1 MIIRLL
7 FSFIMY
13 NFATE
18 SKLIHLKHLLL
29 MNKIL
34 RFSMMAVLALVA
46 NIGFAQTTILW
57 QEDFSSYKD
66 KDVPKGGANNYAC
79 EVDGTKVYAQNLAGG
94 DAPELLV
101 KAKGS
106 FSATVALNGVSGQLT
121 LTYKANKNFVKAT
134 VENATA
140 GELVREGT
148 DFTLPITVAAG
159 TANITIKI
167 ANTSTSTNA
176 RLDNIKLFQG
186 VGKKP
191 AGLSWGTASRTVTI
205 GSEDNL
211 FPTLTNSHNL
221 AVKYSSDDPDVAA
234 IDATTG
240 EITLVMAGKAN
251 ITAEFEGN
259 DEYEA
264 AKVSYELTVKDVPSV
279 DLKNTPETAYTVAKA
294 LELIAAGEGLEVNVY
309 VKGQIT
315 NIKEVET
322 EKYGNATYDISDDA
336 TAANKLTVFRGYF
349 YDKGKFT
356 SSDQIKVGD
365 VVVVYGKLVLYNNK
379 TSQVTNSSIYSL
391 NGVVSGVDNITV
403 DKNVDTPAYNVAG
416 QRVNDAYKGIV
427 VKNGKKYLNK

>member
-1 MIIRLL
+1 
-7 FSFIMY
+7 
-13 NFATE
+13 
-18 SKLIHLKHLLL
+18 

-57 QEDFSSYKD
+57 QEDFSSYKAN
-66 KDVPKGGANNYAC
+66 DVPQGGAYNYAC
-79 EVDGTKVYAQNLAGG
+79 EGSGTKVYAANLAGG
-94 DAPELLV
+94 NAPELLV
-101 KAKGS
+101 SKQGGS

-121 LTYKANKNFVKAT
+121 LTYKTNKDFIKAT
-134 VENATA
+134 VENAKA
-140 GELVREGT
+140 GDLVKTGN
-148 DFTLPITVAAG
+148 DVSLPITVAAG
-159 TANITIKI
+159 TASITIKFD
-167 ANTSTSTNA
+167 NTSTGKGQNG

-186 VGKKP
+186 VGKKAP
-191 AGLSWGTASRTVTI
+191 GLSWGTASRTVTI
-205 GSEDNL
+205 GAEDNE
-211 FPTLTNSHNL
+211 FPTLTNTYNL

-264 AKVSYELTVKDVPSV
+264 AKVSYELTVKAASTV

-294 LELIAAGEGLEVNVY
+294 LELINAGEGLEANVY

-315 NIKEVET
+315 NIQDVDT
-322 EKYGNATYDISDDA
+322 GDFGNATYTISDDA
-336 TAANKLTVFRGYF
+336 TAANALLIYRGYY

-356 SSDQIKVGD
+356 SKDQIKVGD
-365 VVVVYGKLVLYNNK
+365 VVVVYGKLVKYYEK
-379 TSQVTNSSIYSL
+379 FEMNSGNHIYSI

-403 DKNVDTPAYNVAG
+403 DKNVDAPAYNVAG

>member
-1 MIIRLL
+1 
-7 FSFIMY
+7 
-13 NFATE
+13 
-18 SKLIHLKHLLL
+18 

-57 QEDFSSYKD
+57 QEDFSSYKAD
-66 KDVPKGGANNYAC
+66 AVPKGGAYNYAC
-79 EVDGTKVYAQNLAGG
+79 EGTGTKVYVDTEKAKANLAGG
-94 DAPELLV
+94 ESPELLV
-101 KAKGS
+101 SKNGGS

-121 LTYKANKNFVKAT
+121 LTYKTNKNFIKAT
-134 VENATA
+134 VENAKA
-140 GELVREGT
+140 GDLVKTGN
-148 DFTLPITVAAG
+148 DVSLPITVAAG
-159 TANITIKI
+159 TASITIKI
-167 ANTSTSTNA
+167 ANTSTGKGQNG

-186 VGKKP
+186 VGKKAP
-191 AGLSWGTASRTVTI
+191 GLSWGTSARTVTI
-205 GSEDNL
+205 GAEDNQ
-211 FPTLTNSHNL
+211 FPKLTNSYNL

-234 IDATTG
+234 IDAATG
-240 EITLVMAGKAN
+240 EITLGIPGKTN

-264 AKVSYELTVKDVPSV
+264 AKVTYELTVKAASTV

-294 LELIAAGEGLEVNVY
+294 LELINAGEGLDANVY

-315 NIKEVET
+315 NIQEVDIT
-322 EKYGNATYDISDDA
+322 DKFGNATYTISDDA
-336 TAANKLTVFRGYF
+336 SAANALLIYRGYY

-356 SSDQIKVGD
+356 SKDQIKVGD
-365 VVVVYGKLVLYNNK
+365 VVVVYGKLVKFYEK
-379 TSQVTNSSIYSL
+379 FEMNSGNHIYSI

-403 DKNVDTPAYNVAG
+403 DKNVDAPAYNVAG

>member
-1 MIIRLL
+1 
-7 FSFIMY
+7 
-13 NFATE
+13 
-18 SKLIHLKHLLL
+18 

-57 QEDFSSYKD
+57 QEDFSSYKAN
-66 KDVPKGGANNYAC
+66 DVPNGGTYNYAC
-79 EVDGTKVYAQNLAGG
+79 EGSGTKVYVDTEKANANLAGG
-94 DAPELLV
+94 ESPELLV
-101 KAKGS
+101 SKKGGS

-121 LTYKANKNFVKAT
+121 LTYMTNKEFIKAT

-140 GELVREGT
+140 GDLVKTGN
-148 DFTLPITVAAG
+148 DVSLPITVAAG
-159 TANITIKI
+159 TASITIKI
-167 ANTSTSTNA
+167 ANPNTSTNA

-186 VGKKP
+186 VGKKAP
-191 AGLSWGTASRTVTI
+191 GLSWGTASRTVTI
-205 GSEDNL
+205 GAEDNE
-211 FPTLTNSHNL
+211 FPTLTNTYNL

-264 AKVSYELTVKDVPSV
+264 AKVTYELTVKAASTV

-294 LELIAAGEGLEVNVY
+294 LELIAAGEGLDAKVY

-315 NIKEVET
+315 RIKEVNT
-322 EKYGNATYDISDDA
+322 EQFGNATYDISDDA
-336 TAANKLTVFRGYF
+336 KAANKLTVFRGYF
-349 YDKGKFT
+349 YDNKHFT
-356 SSDQIKVGD
+356 SNDQIKVGD
-365 VVVVYGKLVLYNNK
+365 VVVVYGKLVNYNNN
-379 TSQVTNSSIYSL
+379 TPQVTNSSIYSL

-403 DKNVDTPAYNVAG
+403 DKNVDAPAYNVAG

>member
-1 MIIRLL
+1 
-7 FSFIMY
+7 
-13 NFATE
+13 
-18 SKLIHLKHLLL
+18 

-57 QEDFSSYKD
+57 QEDFSSYKAN
-66 KDVPKGGANNYAC
+66 DVPNGGTYNYAC
-79 EVDGTKVYAQNLAGG
+79 EGSGTKVYVDTEKANANLAGG
-94 DAPELLV
+94 ESPELLV
-101 KAKGS
+101 SKKGGS

-121 LTYKANKNFVKAT
+121 LTYKTNKDFIKAT

-140 GELVREGT
+140 GDLVRTGN
-148 DFTLPITVAAG
+148 DVSLPITVAAG
-159 TANITIKI
+159 TASITIKFD
-167 ANTSTSTNA
+167 NTSTGKGQNG

-186 VGKKP
+186 VGKKAP
-191 AGLSWGTASRTVTI
+191 GLSWGTASRTVTI
-205 GSEDNL
+205 GAEDNE
-211 FPTLTNSHNL
+211 FPTLTNTYNL

-264 AKVSYELTVKDVPSV
+264 AKVSYELTVKAASTVNI
-279 DLKNTPETAYTVAKA
+279 KNTPETAYTVAKA
-294 LELIAAGEGLEVNVY
+294 LELINAGEGLDAKVY

-315 NIKEVET
+315 SIKEVSASF
-322 EKYGNATYDISDDA
+322 GNATYDISDDA
-336 TAANKLTVFRGYF
+336 TAANKLTVYRGYF
-349 YDKGKFT
+349 YDNGKFT
-356 SSDQIKVGD
+356 SSDQIKAGD
-365 VVVVYGKLVLYNNK
+365 VVVVYGKLVKYYEK
-379 TSQVTNSSIYSL
+379 FEMNSGNHIYSI

-403 DKNVDTPAYNVAG
+403 DKNVDAPAYNVAG

>member
-1 MIIRLL
+1 
-7 FSFIMY
+7 
-13 NFATE
+13 
-18 SKLIHLKHLLL
+18 
-29 MNKIL
+29 
-34 RFSMMAVLALVA
+34 MMAVLALVA
-46 NIGFAQTTILW
+46 NIGFAQTTTLW
-57 QEDFSSYKD
+57 QEDFSSFKAD
-66 KDVPKGGANNYAC
+66 DVPNGGAYNYAC
-79 EVDGTKVYAQNLAGG
+79 EGSGTKVYAEYLAGG

-101 KAKGS
+101 SKKGGS

-121 LTYKANKNFVKAT
+121 LTYKTNKNFIKAT
-134 VENATA
+134 VENAKA
-140 GELVREGT
+140 GDLVKTGN
-148 DFTLPITVAAG
+148 DVSLPITVAAG
-159 TANITIKI
+159 TASITIKI
-167 ANTSTSTNA
+167 ANTSTGKGQNG

-186 VGKKP
+186 VGKKA

-205 GSEDNL
+205 GAEDNL
-211 FPTLTNSHNL
+211 FPTLTNTYNL

-240 EITLVMAGKAN
+240 EITLGMAGKAN

-294 LELIAAGEGLEVNVY
+294 LELINAGEGLEANVY

-315 NIKEVET
+315 NIQDVDT
-322 EKYGNATYDISDDA
+322 GDFGNATYTISDDA
-336 TAANKLTVFRGYF
+336 TAANALLIYRGYY

-356 SSDQIKVGD
+356 SKDQIKVGD
-365 VVVVYGKLVLYNNK
+365 VVVVYGKLVKFYEK
-379 TSQVTNSSIYSL
+379 FEMNSGNHIYSI
-391 NGVVSGVDNITV
+391 NGVASGVDNITV
-403 DKNVDTPAYNVAG
+403 DKNVDAPAYNVAG

>member
-1 MIIRLL
+1 
-7 FSFIMY
+7 
-13 NFATE
+13 
-18 SKLIHLKHLLL
+18 

-57 QEDFSSYKD
+57 QEDFSSYNAN
-66 KDVPKGGANNYAC
+66 DVPNGGTYNYAC
-79 EVDGTKVYAQNLAGG
+79 EVEGTKVYKENLAGG
-94 DAPELLV
+94 DIPELLV
-101 KAKGS
+101 KTKGS

-121 LTYKANKNFVKAT
+121 LTYKAKNNTKTT

-140 GELVREGT
+140 GDLVKTGY
-148 DFTLPITVAAG
+148 DVSLPITVAAG
-159 TANITIKI
+159 TASITIKI
-167 ANTSTSTNA
+167 ANEGSKNV

-186 VGKKP
+186 VGKKAP
-191 AGLSWGTASRTVTI
+191 GLSWGTATRTVTI
-205 GSEDNL
+205 GAEDNE
-211 FPTLTNSHNL
+211 FPTLTNTYNL

-240 EITLVMAGKAN
+240 EITLGIAGKAN

-264 AKVSYELTVKDVPSV
+264 AKVSYELTVKAASTVNI
-279 DLKNTPETAYTVAKA
+279 KNTPETAYTVAKA
-294 LELIAAGEGLEVNVY
+294 LELIAAGEGLDAKVY

-315 NIKEVET
+315 SIKEVSASF
-322 EKYGNATYDISDDA
+322 GNATYDISDDA
-336 TAANKLTVFRGYF
+336 TAANKLTVYRGYF
-349 YDKGKFT
+349 YDNGKFT
-356 SSDQIKVGD
+356 SSDQIKAGD
-365 VVVVYGKLVLYNNK
+365 VVVVYGKLVNYNNN
-379 TSQVTNSSIYSL
+379 TPQVTNSSIYSL

-403 DKNVDTPAYNVAG
+403 DKNVDAPAYNVAG

>member
-1 MIIRLL
+1 
-7 FSFIMY
+7 
-13 NFATE
+13 
-18 SKLIHLKHLLL
+18 

-57 QEDFSSYKD
+57 QEDFSSYKAN
-66 KDVPKGGANNYAC
+66 DVPKGGAYNYAC
-79 EVDGTKVYAQNLAGG
+79 VGTGTKVYVDTEKDKANLAGG
-94 DAPELLV
+94 ESPELLV
-101 KAKGS
+101 GKKGGS

-121 LTYKANKNFVKAT
+121 LTYKTNKDFIKAT

-140 GELVREGT
+140 GDLVRTGN
-148 DFTLPITVAAG
+148 DVSLPITVAAG
-159 TANITIKI
+159 TASITIKFD
-167 ANTSTSTNA
+167 NTSTGKGQNG

-186 VGKKP
+186 VGKKAP
-191 AGLSWGTASRTVTI
+191 GLSWGTASRTVTI
-205 GSEDNL
+205 GAEDNE
-211 FPTLTNSHNL
+211 FPTLTNTYNL

-240 EITLVMAGKAN
+240 EISLGIAGKAH

-264 AKVSYELTVKDVPSV
+264 AKVTYELTVKAASTV

-294 LELIAAGEGLEVNVY
+294 LELINAGEGLDAKVY

-315 NIKEVET
+315 SIKEVSASF
-322 EKYGNATYDISDDA
+322 GNATYDSSDDA
-336 TAANKLTVFRGYF
+336 TAANKLTVFRSYF
-349 YDKGKFT
+349 YDNKHFT
-356 SSDQIKVGD
+356 SNNQIKVGD
-365 VVVVYGKLVLYNNK
+365 VVVVYGKLVNYNNN
-379 TSQVTNSSIYSL
+379 TPQVTNSSIYSL

-403 DKNVDTPAYNVAG
+403 DKNVDAPAYNVAG

>member
-1 MIIRLL
+1 
-7 FSFIMY
+7 
-13 NFATE
+13 
-18 SKLIHLKHLLL
+18 

-57 QEDFSSYKD
+57 QEDFSSYKAN
-66 KDVPKGGANNYAC
+66 DVPNGGTYNYAC
-79 EVDGTKVYAQNLAGG
+79 EVEGTKVYKENLAGG
-94 DAPELLV
+94 DVPELLV
-101 KAKGS
+101 KTKGS

-121 LTYKANKNFVKAT
+121 LTYKAKNNTKTT

-140 GELVREGT
+140 GDLVKTGN
-148 DFTLPITVAAG
+148 DVSLPITVAAG
-159 TANITIKI
+159 TASITIKI
-167 ANTSTSTNA
+167 ANEGSKNV

-186 VGKKP
+186 VGKKAP
-191 AGLSWGTASRTVTI
+191 GLSWGTASRTVTI
-205 GSEDNL
+205 GAEDNE
-211 FPTLTNSHNL
+211 FPTLTNTYNL

-240 EITLVMAGKAN
+240 EITLGIAGKAN

-264 AKVSYELTVKDVPSV
+264 AKVSYELTVKAASTVNI
-279 DLKNTPETAYTVAKA
+279 KNTPETAYTVAKA
-294 LELIAAGEGLEVNVY
+294 LELINAGEGLDAKVY

-315 NIKEVET
+315 SIKEVSASF
-322 EKYGNATYDISDDA
+322 GNATYDISDDA

-349 YDKGKFT
+349 YDNKHFT
-356 SSDQIKVGD
+356 SNDQIKVGN
-365 VVVVYGKLVLYNNK
+365 VVVVYGKLVNYKNN
-379 TSQVTNSSIYSL
+379 TPQVTNSSIYSL

-403 DKNVDTPAYNVAG
+403 DENVDAPAYNVAG

>member
-1 MIIRLL
+1 
-7 FSFIMY
+7 
-13 NFATE
+13 
-18 SKLIHLKHLLL
+18 

-57 QEDFSSYKD
+57 QEDFSSYNAD
-66 KDVPKGGANNYAC
+66 DVPNGGAYNYAC
-79 EVDGTKVYAQNLAGG
+79 EVEGTKVYKENLAGG

-101 KAKGS
+101 KSKGS

-121 LTYKANKNFVKAT
+121 LTYKAKNNTKTT

-140 GELVREGT
+140 GDLVKTGY
-148 DFTLPITVAAG
+148 DVSLPITVAAG
-159 TANITIKI
+159 TASITIKI
-167 ANTSTSTNA
+167 ANEGSKNV

-186 VGKKP
+186 VGKKAP
-191 AGLSWGTASRTVTI
+191 GLSWGTATRTVTI
-205 GSEDNL
+205 GAEDNE
-211 FPTLTNSHNL
+211 FPTLTNTYNL

-240 EITLVMAGKAN
+240 EITLGIAGKAN

-264 AKVSYELTVKDVPSV
+264 AKVSYELTVKAASTV

-294 LELIAAGEGLEVNVY
+294 LELIAAGEGLDAKVY

-315 NIKEVET
+315 SIKEVSASF
-322 EKYGNATYDISDDA
+322 GNATYDISDDA
-336 TAANKLTVFRGYF
+336 TAANKLTVYRGYF
-349 YDKGKFT
+349 YDNGKFT
-356 SSDQIKVGD
+356 SSDQIKAGD
-365 VVVVYGKLVLYNNK
+365 VVVVYGKLVNYNNN
-379 TSQVTNSSIYSL
+379 TPQVTNSSIYSL
-391 NGVVSGVDNITV
+391 NGVASGVDNITV
-403 DKNVDTPAYNVAG
+403 DKNVDAPAYNVAG

>member
-1 MIIRLL
+1 
-7 FSFIMY
+7 
-13 NFATE
+13 
-18 SKLIHLKHLLL
+18 

-57 QEDFSSYKD
+57 QEDFSSYNAD
-66 KDVPKGGANNYAC
+66 DVPNGGTYNYAC
-79 EVDGTKVYAQNLAGG
+79 EGSGTKVFAENLAGG
-94 DAPELLV
+94 ESPELLV
-101 KAKGS
+101 SKKGGS

-121 LTYKANKNFVKAT
+121 LTYKTNKNIVKTT

-140 GELVREGT
+140 GDLVKTGY
-148 DFTLPITVAAG
+148 DVSLPITVAAG
-159 TANITIKI
+159 TASITIKI

-186 VGKKP
+186 VGKKAP
-191 AGLSWGTASRTVTI
+191 GLSWGTASRTVTI
-205 GSEDNL
+205 GAEDNK
-211 FPTLTNSHNL
+211 FPTLTNTYNL

-240 EITLVMAGKAN
+240 EITLVMAGKAH

-264 AKVSYELTVKDVPSV
+264 AKVSYELTVKAASTV

-294 LELIAAGEGLEVNVY
+294 LELIAAGEGLDAKVY

-315 NIKEVET
+315 IIKEVSASF
-322 EKYGNATYDISDDA
+322 GNATYDISDDA
-336 TAANKLTVFRGYF
+336 TAANKLTVYRGYF
-349 YDKGKFT
+349 YDNGKFT
-356 SSDQIKVGD
+356 SSDQIKAGD
-365 VVVVYGKLVLYNNK
+365 VVVVYGKLVNYNNN
-379 TSQVTNSSIYSL
+379 TPQVTNSSIYSL

-403 DKNVDTPAYNVAG
+403 DENFDAPAYNVAG

>member
-1 MIIRLL
+1 
-7 FSFIMY
+7 
-13 NFATE
+13 
-18 SKLIHLKHLLL
+18 

-57 QEDFSSYKD
+57 QEDFSSYKAN
-66 KDVPKGGANNYAC
+66 DVPKGGAYNYAC
-79 EVDGTKVYAQNLAGG
+79 VGTGTKVYVDTEKDKANLAGG
-94 DAPELLV
+94 ESPELLV
-101 KAKGS
+101 GKKGGS

-121 LTYKANKNFVKAT
+121 LTYKANKDFIKAT

-140 GELVREGT
+140 GDLVKTGN
-148 DFTLPITVAAG
+148 DVSLPITVAAG
-159 TANITIKI
+159 TASITIKI
-167 ANTSTSTNA
+167 ANEGSKNV

-186 VGKKP
+186 VGKKAP
-191 AGLSWGTASRTVTI
+191 GLSWGTATRTVTI
-205 GSEDNL
+205 GAEDNE
-211 FPTLTNSHNL
+211 FPTLTNTYNL

-240 EITLVMAGKAN
+240 EITLGIAGKAH

-264 AKVSYELTVKDVPSV
+264 AKVTYELTVKAASTV

-294 LELIAAGEGLEVNVY
+294 LELIAAGEGLDAKVY

-315 NIKEVET
+315 SIKEVSASF
-322 EKYGNATYDISDDA
+322 GNATYDISDDA
-336 TAANKLTVFRGYF
+336 TAANKLTVYRGYF
-349 YDKGKFT
+349 YDNGKFT
-356 SSDQIKVGD
+356 SSDQIKAGD
-365 VVVVYGKLVLYNNK
+365 VVVVYGKLVNYNDN
-379 TSQVTNSSIYSL
+379 TPQVTNSSIYSL

-403 DKNVDTPAYNVAG
+403 DKNVDAPAYNVAG

>member
-1 MIIRLL
+1 
-7 FSFIMY
+7 
-13 NFATE
+13 
-18 SKLIHLKHLLL
+18 

-57 QEDFSSYKD
+57 QEDFSSYNAN
-66 KDVPKGGANNYAC
+66 DVPNGGTYNYAC
-79 EVDGTKVYAQNLAGG
+79 VGTGTKVYVDTEKDKANLAGG
-94 DAPELLV
+94 ESPELLV
-101 KAKGS
+101 GKKGGS

-121 LTYKANKNFVKAT
+121 LTYKTNKDFIKAT
-134 VENATA
+134 VENAKA
-140 GELVREGT
+140 GDLVKTGN
-148 DFTLPITVAAG
+148 DVSLPITVAAG
-159 TANITIKI
+159 TASITIKFD
-167 ANTSTSTNA
+167 NTSTGKGQNG

-186 VGKKP
+186 VGKKA

-205 GSEDNL
+205 GAEDNK
-211 FPTLTNSHNL
+211 FPTLTNTYNL

-264 AKVSYELTVKDVPSV
+264 AKVSYELTVKAASTVNI
-279 DLKNTPETAYTVAKA
+279 KNTPETAYTVAKA
-294 LELIAAGEGLEVNVY
+294 LELIAAGEGLDAKVY

-315 NIKEVET
+315 SIKEVSASF
-322 EKYGNATYDISDDA
+322 GNATYDISDDA
-336 TAANKLTVFRGYF
+336 TAANKLTVYRGYF
-349 YDKGKFT
+349 YDNKHFT
-356 SSDQIKVGD
+356 SNDQIKVGD
-365 VVVVYGKLVLYNNK
+365 VVVVYGKLVNYKNN
-379 TSQVTNSSIYSL
+379 TPQVTNSSIYSL

-403 DKNVDTPAYNVAG
+403 DENVDAPAYNVAG

>member
-1 MIIRLL
+1 
-7 FSFIMY
+7 
-13 NFATE
+13 
-18 SKLIHLKHLLL
+18 

-57 QEDFSSYKD
+57 QEDFSSYKAN
-66 KDVPKGGANNYAC
+66 DVPNGGTYNYAC
-79 EVDGTKVYAQNLAGG
+79 EVEGTKVYKEKLAGG

-101 KAKGS
+101 KTKGS

-121 LTYKANKNFVKAT
+121 LTYKAKNNTKTT

-140 GELVREGT
+140 GDLVKTGN
-148 DFTLPITVAAG
+148 DVSLPITVAAG
-159 TANITIKI
+159 TASITIKI
-167 ANTSTSTNA
+167 ANEGSKNV

-186 VGKKP
+186 VGKKAP
-191 AGLSWGTASRTVTI
+191 GLSWGTASRTVTI
-205 GSEDNL
+205 GAEDNK
-211 FPTLTNSHNL
+211 FPTLTNTYNL

-264 AKVSYELTVKDVPSV
+264 AKVTYELTVKAASTV

-294 LELIAAGEGLEVNVY
+294 LELIAAGEGLDAKVY

-315 NIKEVET
+315 SIKEVST
-322 EKYGNATYDISDDA
+322 SFGNATYDISDDA
-336 TAANKLTVFRGYF
+336 TAANKLTVYRGYF
-349 YDKGKFT
+349 YDNGKFT

-365 VVVVYGKLVLYNNK
+365 VVVVYGKLVNYKNN
-379 TSQVTNSSIYSL
+379 TPQVTNSSIYSL

-403 DKNVDTPAYNVAG
+403 DKNVDAPAYNVAG

>member
-1 MIIRLL
+1 
-7 FSFIMY
+7 
-13 NFATE
+13 
-18 SKLIHLKHLLL
+18 

-57 QEDFSSYKD
+57 QEDFSSYKAN
-66 KDVPKGGANNYAC
+66 DVPNGGTYNYAC
-79 EVDGTKVYAQNLAGG
+79 EGSGTKVYAQNLAGG
-94 DAPELLV
+94 DTPELLV
-101 KAKGS
+101 SKQGGS

-121 LTYKANKNFVKAT
+121 LTYKTNKDIVKTT

-140 GELVREGT
+140 GDLVKTGY
-148 DFTLPITVAAG
+148 DVSLPITVAAG
-159 TANITIKI
+159 TASITIKI

-186 VGKKP
+186 VGKKAP
-191 AGLSWGTASRTVTI
+191 GLSWGTATRTVTI
-205 GSEDNL
+205 GAEDNK
-211 FPTLTNSHNL
+211 FPTLTNTYNL

-264 AKVSYELTVKDVPSV
+264 AKVSYELTVKAASTV

-294 LELIAAGEGLEVNVY
+294 LELIAAGEGLDAKVY

-315 NIKEVET
+315 SIKEVNT
-322 EKYGNATYDISDDA
+322 EQFGNATYDISDDA
-336 TAANKLTVFRGYF
+336 TAANKLTVYRGYF
-349 YDKGKFT
+349 YDNKHFT
-356 SSDQIKVGD
+356 SNDQIKVGD
-365 VVVVYGKLVLYNNK
+365 VVVVYGKLVNYKNN
-379 TSQVTNSSIYSL
+379 TPQVTNSSIYSL

-403 DKNVDTPAYNVAG
+403 DKNVDAPAYNVAG

>member
-1 MIIRLL
+1 
-7 FSFIMY
+7 
-13 NFATE
+13 
-18 SKLIHLKHLLL
+18 

-57 QEDFSSYKD
+57 QEDFSSFKAD
-66 KDVPKGGANNYAC
+66 DVPNGGAYNYAC
-79 EVDGTKVYAQNLAGG
+79 EVEGTKVYKENLAGG

-101 KAKGS
+101 KSKGS

-121 LTYKANKNFVKAT
+121 LTYKAKNNTKTT

-140 GELVREGT
+140 GDLVKTGY
-148 DFTLPITVAAG
+148 DVSLPITVAAG
-159 TANITIKI
+159 TASITIKI
-167 ANTSTSTNA
+167 ANEGSKNV

-186 VGKKP
+186 VGKKAP
-191 AGLSWGTASRTVTI
+191 GLSWGTATRTVTI
-205 GSEDNL
+205 GAEDNE
-211 FPTLTNSHNL
+211 FPTLTNTYNL

-294 LELIAAGEGLEVNVY
+294 LELIAAGEGLDAKVY

-315 NIKEVET
+315 RIKEVST
-322 EKYGNATYDISDDA
+322 SFGNATYDISDDA
-336 TAANKLTVFRGYF
+336 TAANKLTVYRGYF
-349 YDKGKFT
+349 YDNKHFT
-356 SSDQIKVGD
+356 SNDQIKVGD
-365 VVVVYGKLVLYNNK
+365 VVVVYGKLVNYNNN
-379 TSQVTNSSIYSL
+379 TPQVTNSSIYSL

-403 DKNVDTPAYNVAG
+403 DKNVDAPAYNVAG

>member
-1 MIIRLL
+1 
-7 FSFIMY
+7 
-13 NFATE
+13 
-18 SKLIHLKHLLL
+18 

-57 QEDFSSYKD
+57 QEDFSSYKAN
-66 KDVPKGGANNYAC
+66 DVPNGGTYNYAC
-79 EVDGTKVYAQNLAGG
+79 VGTGTKVYVDTEKDKANLAGG
-94 DAPELLV
+94 ESPELLV
-101 KAKGS
+101 GKKGGS

-121 LTYKANKNFVKAT
+121 LTYKTNKDFIKAT
-134 VENATA
+134 VENAKA
-140 GELVREGT
+140 GDLVKTGN
-148 DFTLPITVAAG
+148 DVSLPITVAAG
-159 TANITIKI
+159 TASITIKFD
-167 ANTSTSTNA
+167 NTSTGKGQNG

-186 VGKKP
+186 VGKKA

-205 GSEDNL
+205 GAEDNK
-211 FPTLTNSHNL
+211 FPTLTNTYNL

-294 LELIAAGEGLEVNVY
+294 LELINAGEGLDAKVY

-315 NIKEVET
+315 SIKEVSASF
-322 EKYGNATYDISDDA
+322 GNATYDISDDA
-336 TAANKLTVFRGYF
+336 TAANKLTVYRGYF
-349 YDKGKFT
+349 YDNGKFT

-365 VVVVYGKLVLYNNK
+365 VVVVYGKLVNYNNN
-379 TSQVTNSSIYSL
+379 TPQVTNSSIYSL

-403 DKNVDTPAYNVAG
+403 DKNVDAPAYNVAG

>member
-1 MIIRLL
+1 
-7 FSFIMY
+7 
-13 NFATE
+13 
-18 SKLIHLKHLLL
+18 

-57 QEDFSSYKD
+57 QEDFSSYKAD
-66 KDVPKGGANNYAC
+66 DVPKGGAYNYAC
-79 EVDGTKVYAQNLAGG
+79 TNGAKETKVYAANLAGG
-94 DAPELLV
+94 EAPELLINQ
-101 KAKGS
+101 KGGS

-121 LTYKANKNFVKAT
+121 LTYKANNNTKTT

-140 GELVREGT
+140 GDLVKTGN
-148 DFTLPITVAAG
+148 DVSLPITVAAG
-159 TANITIKI
+159 TASITIKI
-167 ANTSTSTNA
+167 ANEGSKNV

-186 VGKKP
+186 VGKKAP
-191 AGLSWGTASRTVTI
+191 GLSWGTATRTVTI
-205 GSEDNL
+205 GAEDNK
-211 FPTLTNSHNL
+211 FPTLTNTYNL

-264 AKVSYELTVKDVPSV
+264 AKVSYELTVKAASTVNI
-279 DLKNTPETAYTVAKA
+279 KNTPETAYTVAKA
-294 LELIAAGEGLEVNVY
+294 LELINAGEGLEANVY

-315 NIKEVET
+315 NIQDVDT
-322 EKYGNATYDISDDA
+322 GDFGNATYTISDDA
-336 TAANKLTVFRGYF
+336 TAANALLIYRGYY

-356 SSDQIKVGD
+356 SKDQIKVGD
-365 VVVVYGKLVLYNNK
+365 VVVVYGKLVKFYEK
-379 TSQVTNSSIYSL
+379 FEMNSGNHIYSI

-403 DKNVDTPAYNVAG
+403 DENVDAPAYNVAG

>member
-1 MIIRLL
+1 
-7 FSFIMY
+7 
-13 NFATE
+13 
-18 SKLIHLKHLLL
+18 
-29 MNKIL
+29 
-34 RFSMMAVLALVA
+34 MMAVLAFVA
-46 NIGFAQTTILW
+46 NIGFAQTKTLW
-57 QEDFSSYKD
+57 QEDFSSYKAN
-66 KDVPKGGANNYAC
+66 DVPKGGAYNYAC
-79 EVDGTKVYAQNLAGG
+79 EVAGTQVYKENLAGG

-101 KAKGS
+101 KKKGS

-140 GELVREGT
+140 GDLVIVGT
-148 DFTLPITVAAG
+148 DVTLPITVAAG
-159 TANITIKI
+159 TASITIKI
-167 ANTSTSTNA
+167 ANTSTSSNA

-186 VGKKP
+186 VGKKAP
-191 AGLSWGTASRTVTI
+191 GLSWGTASRTVTI
-205 GSEDNL
+205 GAEDNK
-211 FPTLTNSHNL
+211 FPTLTNTYNL

-234 IDATTG
+234 IDAATG
-240 EITLVMAGKAN
+240 EITLGIPGKAN

-264 AKVSYELTVKDVPSV
+264 AKVTYELTVKAASTV

-294 LELIAAGEGLEVNVY
+294 LELIAAGEGLDAKVY

-315 NIKEVET
+315 SIKEVSASF
-322 EKYGNATYDISDDA
+322 GNATYDISDDA

-349 YDKGKFT
+349 YDNKHFT
-356 SSDQIKVGD
+356 SNDQIKVGD
-365 VVVVYGKLVLYNNK
+365 VVVVYGKLVNYNNK
-379 TSQVTNSSIYSL
+379 TPQVTNSSIYSL

-403 DKNVDTPAYNVAG
+403 DKNVDAPAYNVAG

>member
-1 MIIRLL
+1 
-7 FSFIMY
+7 
-13 NFATE
+13 
-18 SKLIHLKHLLL
+18 

-46 NIGFAQTTILW
+46 NIGFAQTTTLW
-57 QEDFSSYKD
+57 QEDFSSYKAD
-66 KDVPKGGANNYAC
+66 DVPKGGAYNYAC
-79 EVDGTKVYAQNLAGG
+79 EVEGTQVYAQNLAGG

-101 KAKGS
+101 KKKGS

-121 LTYKANKNFVKAT
+121 LTYKANKKFVKAT

-140 GELVREGT
+140 GDLVIVGT
-148 DFTLPITVAAG
+148 DVTLPITVAAG
-159 TANITIKI
+159 TASITIKI
-167 ANTSTSTNA
+167 ANTSTSSNA

-186 VGKKP
+186 VGKKAP
-191 AGLSWGTASRTVTI
+191 GLSWGTASRTVTI
-205 GSEDNL
+205 GAEDNL
-211 FPTLTNSHNL
+211 FPKLTNTYNL

-234 IDATTG
+234 IDAATG
-240 EITLVMAGKAN
+240 EITLGIPGKTN

-264 AKVSYELTVKDVPSV
+264 AKVTYELTVKAASTV

-294 LELIAAGEGLEVNVY
+294 LELINAGEGLDANVY

-315 NIKEVET
+315 NIQEVDIT
-322 EKYGNATYDISDDA
+322 DKFGNATYTISDDA
-336 TAANKLTVFRGYF
+336 SAANALLIYRGYY

-356 SSDQIKVGD
+356 SKDQIKVGD
-365 VVVVYGKLVLYNNK
+365 VVVVYGKLVKFYEK
-379 TSQVTNSSIYSL
+379 FEMNSGNHIYSI

-403 DKNVDTPAYNVAG
+403 DKNVDAPAYNLAG

>member
-1 MIIRLL
+1 
-7 FSFIMY
+7 
-13 NFATE
+13 
-18 SKLIHLKHLLL
+18 

-46 NIGFAQTTILW
+46 NIGFAQTTTLW
-57 QEDFSSYKD
+57 QEDFSSYKAD
-66 KDVPKGGANNYAC
+66 DVPKGGAYNYAC
-79 EVDGTKVYAQNLAGG
+79 EVEGTQVYAQNLAGG

-101 KAKGS
+101 KKKGS

-121 LTYKANKNFVKAT
+121 LTYKANKKFVKAT

-140 GELVREGT
+140 GDLVIVGT
-148 DFTLPITVAAG
+148 DVTLPITVAAG
-159 TANITIKI
+159 TASITIKI
-167 ANTSTSTNA
+167 ANTSTSSNA

-186 VGKKP
+186 VGKKAP
-191 AGLSWGTASRTVTI
+191 GLSWGTASRTVTI
-205 GSEDNL
+205 GAEDNL
-211 FPTLTNSHNL
+211 FPKLTNTYNL

-234 IDATTG
+234 IDAATG
-240 EITLVMAGKAN
+240 EITLGIPGKTN

-264 AKVSYELTVKDVPSV
+264 AKVTYELTVKAASTV

-294 LELIAAGEGLEVNVY
+294 LELIAAGEGLDAKVY

-315 NIKEVET
+315 SIKEVSASF
-322 EKYGNATYDISDDA
+322 GNATYDISDDA

-349 YDKGKFT
+349 YDNKHFT
-356 SSDQIKVGD
+356 SNDQIKVGD
-365 VVVVYGKLVLYNNK
+365 VVVVYGKLVNYNNK
-379 TSQVTNSSIYSL
+379 TPQVTNSSIYSL
-391 NGVVSGVDNITV
+391 NGVVSGIDNITV
-403 DKNVDTPAYNVAG
+403 DKNVDAPAYNVAG

>member
-1 MIIRLL
+1 
-7 FSFIMY
+7 
-13 NFATE
+13 
-18 SKLIHLKHLLL
+18 
-29 MNKIL
+29 
-34 RFSMMAVLALVA
+34 MAVLALVA
-46 NIGFAQTTILW
+46 NIGFAQTKTLW
-57 QEDFSSYKD
+57 QEDFSSYKAN
-66 KDVPKGGANNYAC
+66 DVPKGGAYNYAC
-79 EVDGTKVYAQNLAGG
+79 VGTGTKVYVDTEKDKANLAGG
-94 DAPELLV
+94 ESPELLV
-101 KAKGS
+101 GKKGGS

-121 LTYKANKNFVKAT
+121 LTYKTNKDFIKAT
-134 VENATA
+134 VENAKA
-140 GELVREGT
+140 GDLVKTGN
-148 DFTLPITVAAG
+148 DVSLPITVAAG
-159 TANITIKI
+159 TASITIKFD
-167 ANTSTSTNA
+167 NTSTGKGQNG

-186 VGKKP
+186 VGKKA

-205 GSEDNL
+205 GAEDNK
-211 FPTLTNSHNL
+211 FPTLTNTYNL

-294 LELIAAGEGLEVNVY
+294 LELINAGEGLDAKVY

-315 NIKEVET
+315 SIKEVSASF
-322 EKYGNATYDISDDA
+322 GNATYDISDDA
-336 TAANKLTVFRGYF
+336 TAANKLTVYRGYF
-349 YDKGKFT
+349 YDNKHFT
-356 SSDQIKVGD
+356 SNDQIKVGD
-365 VVVVYGKLVLYNNK
+365 VVVVYGKLVNYKNN
-379 TSQVTNSSIYSL
+379 TPQVTNSSIYSL

-403 DKNVDTPAYNVAG
+403 DKNVDAPAYNVAG

>member
-1 MIIRLL
+1 
-7 FSFIMY
+7 
-13 NFATE
+13 
-18 SKLIHLKHLLL
+18 

-46 NIGFAQTTILW
+46 NIGFAQTTTLW

-66 KDVPKGGANNYAC
+66 KEVPKGGTYNYAC
-79 EVDGTKVYAQNLAGG
+79 EVEGTQVYEQNLAGG

-101 KAKGS
+101 KPKGS

-121 LTYKANKNFVKAT
+121 LTYKANKNIKIT
-134 VENATA
+134 VENAKA
-140 GELVREGT
+140 GDVVKVGFDYT
-148 DFTLPITVAAG
+148 CPVTVAAG
-159 TANITIKI
+159 TNSITIKLS
-167 ANTSTSTNA
+167 NTNSKNA

-186 VGKKP
+186 VGKKAP
-191 AGLSWGTASRTVTI
+191 GLSWGTASRTVTI
-205 GSEDNL
+205 GAEDNK
-211 FPTLTNSHNL
+211 FPTLTNTYNL

-234 IDATTG
+234 IDAATG
-240 EITLVMAGKAN
+240 EITLGIPGKTN

-264 AKVSYELTVKDVPSV
+264 AKVTYELTVKAASTV

-294 LELIAAGEGLEVNVY
+294 LELINAGEGLEANVY

-315 NIKEVET
+315 NIQDVDT
-322 EKYGNATYDISDDA
+322 GDFGNATYTISDDA
-336 TAANKLTVFRGYF
+336 SAANALLIYRGYY

-356 SSDQIKVGD
+356 SKDQIKVGD
-365 VVVVYGKLVLYNNK
+365 VVVVYGKLVKFYEK
-379 TSQVTNSSIYSL
+379 FEMNSGNHIYSI

-403 DKNVDTPAYNVAG
+403 DKNVDAPAYNVAG

>member
-1 MIIRLL
+1 
-7 FSFIMY
+7 
-13 NFATE
+13 
-18 SKLIHLKHLLL
+18 

-57 QEDFSSYKD
+57 QEDFSSYNAN
-66 KDVPKGGANNYAC
+66 DVPNGGTYNYAC
-79 EVDGTKVYAQNLAGG
+79 VGTGTKVYVDTEKDKANLAGG
-94 DAPELLV
+94 ESPELLV
-101 KAKGS
+101 GKKGGS

-121 LTYKANKNFVKAT
+121 LTYKTNKDFIKAT
-134 VENATA
+134 VENAKA
-140 GELVREGT
+140 GDLVKTGN
-148 DFTLPITVAAG
+148 DVSLPITVAAG
-159 TANITIKI
+159 TASITIKFD
-167 ANTSTSTNA
+167 NTSTGKGQNG

-186 VGKKP
+186 VGKKAP
-191 AGLSWGTASRTVTI
+191 GLSWGTASRTVTI
-205 GSEDNL
+205 GAEDNE
-211 FPTLTNSHNL
+211 FPTLTNTYNL

-264 AKVSYELTVKDVPSV
+264 AKVSYELTVKAASTV

-294 LELIAAGEGLEVNVY
+294 LELIAAGEGLDAKVY

-315 NIKEVET
+315 SIKEVSASF
-322 EKYGNATYDISDDA
+322 GNATYDISDDA
-336 TAANKLTVFRGYF
+336 TAANKLTVYRGYF
-349 YDKGKFT
+349 YDNKHFT
-356 SSDQIKVGD
+356 SNDQIKAGD
-365 VVVVYGKLVLYNNK
+365 VVVVYGKLVNYKNN
-379 TSQVTNSSIYSL
+379 TPQVTNSSIYSL

-403 DKNVDTPAYNVAG
+403 DKNVDAPAYNVAG

>member
-1 MIIRLL
+1 
-7 FSFIMY
+7 
-13 NFATE
+13 
-18 SKLIHLKHLLL
+18 

-57 QEDFSSYKD
+57 QEDFSSYKAN
-66 KDVPKGGANNYAC
+66 DVPQGGAYNYAC
-79 EVDGTKVYAQNLAGG
+79 EGSGTKVYAANLAGG
-94 DAPELLV
+94 NAPELLV
-101 KAKGS
+101 SKQGGS

-121 LTYKANKNFVKAT
+121 LTYKTNKDIVKTT

-140 GELVREGT
+140 GDLVKTGY
-148 DFTLPITVAAG
+148 DVSLPITVAAG
-159 TANITIKI
+159 TASITIKI

-186 VGKKP
+186 VGKKAP
-191 AGLSWGTASRTVTI
+191 GLSWGTATRTVTI
-205 GSEDNL
+205 GAEDNK
-211 FPTLTNSHNL
+211 FPTLTNTYNL

-240 EITLVMAGKAN
+240 EITLGIAGKAN

-264 AKVSYELTVKDVPSV
+264 AKVSYELTVKAASTVNI
-279 DLKNTPETAYTVAKA
+279 KNTPETAYTVAKA
-294 LELIAAGEGLEVNVY
+294 LELINAGEGLEANVY

-315 NIKEVET
+315 NIQDVDT
-322 EKYGNATYDISDDA
+322 GDFGNATYTISDDV
-336 TAANKLTVFRGYF
+336 TAANALLIYRGYY

-356 SSDQIKVGD
+356 SKDQIKVGD
-365 VVVVYGKLVLYNNK
+365 VVVVYGKLVKFYEK
-379 TSQVTNSSIYSL
+379 FEMNSGNHIYSI

-403 DKNVDTPAYNVAG
+403 DKNVDAPAYNVAG

>member
-1 MIIRLL
+1 
-7 FSFIMY
+7 
-13 NFATE
+13 
-18 SKLIHLKHLLL
+18 

-57 QEDFSSYKD
+57 QEDFSSYKAN
-66 KDVPKGGANNYAC
+66 DVPKGGTYNYAC
-79 EVDGTKVYAQNLAGG
+79 EVAGTQVYKENLAGG

-101 KAKGS
+101 KKKGS

-140 GELVREGT
+140 GDLVMVGT
-148 DFTLPITVAAG
+148 DATLPITVAAG
-159 TANITIKI
+159 TASITIKI
-167 ANTSTSTNA
+167 ANTSSSTNA
-176 RLDNIKLFQG
+176 RLDNIKLIQG
-186 VGKKP
+186 VGKKAP
-191 AGLSWGTASRTVTI
+191 GLSWGTASRTVTI

-211 FPTLTNSHNL
+211 FPTLTNTYNL
-221 AVKYSSDDPDVAA
+221 PIKYSSDDPDVAA

-240 EITLVMAGKAN
+240 ESSLGMAGKAN
-251 ITAEFEGN
+251 ITAEVEGN

-294 LELIAAGEGLEVNVY
+294 LELIAAGEGLDVNVY

-322 EKYGNATYDISDDA
+322 EKFGNATYTISDDA
-336 TAANKLTVFRGYF
+336 TAANKLTVYRGYF

-356 SSDQIKVGD
+356 SKDQIKVGD
-365 VVVVYGKLVLYNNK
+365 VVVVYGKLVNYKNN
-379 TSQVTNSSIYSL
+379 TPQVTYSSVYSL
-391 NGVVSGVDNITV
+391 NGVVSGVSNITV
-403 DKNVDTPAYNVAG
+403 DKNVDAPAYNVAG

>member
-1 MIIRLL
+1 
-7 FSFIMY
+7 
-13 NFATE
+13 
-18 SKLIHLKHLLL
+18 

-57 QEDFSSYKD
+57 QEDFSSYKAN
-66 KDVPKGGANNYAC
+66 DVPNGGAYNYAC
-79 EVDGTKVYAQNLAGG
+79 VGTGTKVYVDTEKDKANHAGG
-94 DAPELLV
+94 ESPELLV
-101 KAKGS
+101 GKKGGS

-121 LTYKANKNFVKAT
+121 LTYKTNKDFIKAT

-140 GELVREGT
+140 GDLVRTGN
-148 DFTLPITVAAG
+148 DVSLPITVAAG
-159 TANITIKI
+159 TASITIKFD
-167 ANTSTSTNA
+167 NTSTGKGQNG

-186 VGKKP
+186 VGKKAP
-191 AGLSWGTASRTVTI
+191 GLSWGTASRTVTI
-205 GSEDNL
+205 GAEDNE
-211 FPTLTNSHNL
+211 FPTLTNTYNL

-264 AKVSYELTVKDVPSV
+264 AKVSYELTVKAASTVNI
-279 DLKNTPETAYTVAKA
+279 KNTPETAYTVATA
-294 LELIAAGEGLEVNVY
+294 LELIAAGEGLDAKVY

-315 NIKEVET
+315 SIKEVSASF
-322 EKYGNATYDISDDA
+322 GNATYDISDDA

-349 YDKGKFT
+349 YDNKHFT
-356 SSDQIKVGD
+356 SNDQIKVGN
-365 VVVVYGKLVLYNNK
+365 VVVVYGKLVNYNNN
-379 TSQVTNSSIYSL
+379 TPQVTNSSIYSL

-403 DKNVDTPAYNVAG
+403 DKNVDAPAYNIAG

>member
-1 MIIRLL
+1 
-7 FSFIMY
+7 
-13 NFATE
+13 
-18 SKLIHLKHLLL
+18 

-57 QEDFSSYKD
+57 QEDFSSYKAN
-66 KDVPKGGANNYAC
+66 DVPNGGTYNYAC
-79 EVDGTKVYAQNLAGG
+79 EVEGTKVYKEKLAGG
-94 DAPELLV
+94 DVPELLV
-101 KAKGS
+101 KTKGS

-121 LTYKANKNFVKAT
+121 LTYKAKNNTKTT

-140 GELVREGT
+140 GDLVKTGY
-148 DFTLPITVAAG
+148 DVSLPITVAAG
-159 TANITIKI
+159 TASITIKI
-167 ANTSTSTNA
+167 ANEGSKNV

-186 VGKKP
+186 VGKKAP
-191 AGLSWGTASRTVTI
+191 GLSWGTATRTVTI
-205 GSEDNL
+205 GAEDNE
-211 FPTLTNSHNL
+211 FPTLTNTYNL

-294 LELIAAGEGLEVNVY
+294 LELINAGEGLEANVY

-315 NIKEVET
+315 NIQDVDT
-322 EKYGNATYDISDDA
+322 GDFGNATYTISDDA
-336 TAANKLTVFRGYF
+336 TAANALLIYRGYY

-356 SSDQIKVGD
+356 SKDQIKVGD
-365 VVVVYGKLVLYNNK
+365 VVVVYGKLVKFYEK
-379 TSQVTNSSIYSL
+379 FEMNSGNHIYSI

-403 DKNVDTPAYNVAG
+403 DENVDAPAYNVAG

>member
-1 MIIRLL
+1 
-7 FSFIMY
+7 
-13 NFATE
+13 
-18 SKLIHLKHLLL
+18 

-57 QEDFSSYKD
+57 QEDFSSYKAN
-66 KDVPKGGANNYAC
+66 DVPKGGAYNYAC
-79 EVDGTKVYAQNLAGG
+79 VGTGTKVYVDTEKDKANLAGG
-94 DAPELLV
+94 ESPELLV
-101 KAKGS
+101 GKKGGS

-121 LTYKANKNFVKAT
+121 LTYKTNKDFIKAT

-140 GELVREGT
+140 GDLVRTGN
-148 DFTLPITVAAG
+148 DVSLPITVAAG
-159 TANITIKI
+159 TASITIKI
-167 ANTSTSTNA
+167 ANTSTGKGQNG

-186 VGKKP
+186 VGKKAP
-191 AGLSWGTASRTVTI
+191 GLSWGTSARTVTI
-205 GSEDNL
+205 GAEDNL
-211 FPTLTNSHNL
+211 FPKLTNTYNL

-240 EITLVMAGKAN
+240 EISLGIAGKAH

-264 AKVSYELTVKDVPSV
+264 AKVSYELTVKAASTVNI
-279 DLKNTPETAYTVAKA
+279 KNTPETAYTVAKA
-294 LELIAAGEGLEVNVY
+294 LELIAAGEGLDAKVY

-315 NIKEVET
+315 RIKEVSASF
-322 EKYGNATYDISDDA
+322 GNVTYDISDDA

-349 YDKGKFT
+349 YDNKHFT
-356 SSDQIKVGD
+356 SNDQIKVGN
-365 VVVVYGKLVLYNNK
+365 VVVVYGKLVNYKNN
-379 TSQVTNSSIYSL
+379 TPQVTNSSIYSL

-403 DKNVDTPAYNVAG
+403 DENVDAPAYNVAG

>member
-1 MIIRLL
+1 
-7 FSFIMY
+7 
-13 NFATE
+13 
-18 SKLIHLKHLLL
+18 

-57 QEDFSSYKD
+57 QEDFSSYKAN
-66 KDVPKGGANNYAC
+66 DVPKGGAYNYAC
-79 EVDGTKVYAQNLAGG
+79 VGTGTKVYVDTEKDKANLAGG
-94 DAPELLV
+94 ESPELLV
-101 KAKGS
+101 GKKGGS

-121 LTYKANKNFVKAT
+121 LTYKTNKDFIKAT

-140 GELVREGT
+140 GDLVRTGN
-148 DFTLPITVAAG
+148 DVSLPITVAAG
-159 TANITIKI
+159 TASITIKFD
-167 ANTSTSTNA
+167 NTSTGKGQNG

-186 VGKKP
+186 VGKKAP
-191 AGLSWGTASRTVTI
+191 GLSWGTASRTVTI
-205 GSEDNL
+205 GAEDNE
-211 FPTLTNSHNL
+211 FPTLTNTYNL

-264 AKVSYELTVKDVPSV
+264 AKVSYELTVKAASTV

-294 LELIAAGEGLEVNVY
+294 LELIAAGEGLDAKVY

-315 NIKEVET
+315 RIKEVNT
-322 EKYGNATYDISDDA
+322 EQFGNATYDISDDA
-336 TAANKLTVFRGYF
+336 TAANKLTVYRGYF
-349 YDKGKFT
+349 YDNGKFT

-365 VVVVYGKLVLYNNK
+365 VVVVYGKLVNYNNN
-379 TSQVTNSSIYSL
+379 TPQVTNSSIYSL

-403 DKNVDTPAYNVAG
+403 DKNVDAPAYNVAG

>member
-1 MIIRLL
+1 
-7 FSFIMY
+7 
-13 NFATE
+13 
-18 SKLIHLKHLLL
+18 

-57 QEDFSSYKD
+57 QEDFSSYNAN
-66 KDVPKGGANNYAC
+66 DVPQGGAYNYAC
-79 EVDGTKVYAQNLAGG
+79 DVEGTAVYAENLAGG
-94 DAPELLV
+94 ESPELLV
-101 KAKGS
+101 KKKVGS

-121 LTYKANKNFVKAT
+121 LTYKAKNNTKTT

-140 GELVREGT
+140 GDLVKTGY
-148 DFTLPITVAAG
+148 DVSLPITVAAG
-159 TANITIKI
+159 TASITIKI
-167 ANTSTSTNA
+167 ANEGSKNV

-186 VGKKP
+186 VGKKAP
-191 AGLSWGTASRTVTI
+191 GLSWGTATRTVTI
-205 GSEDNL
+205 GAEDNE
-211 FPTLTNSHNL
+211 FPTLTNTYNL

-294 LELIAAGEGLEVNVY
+294 LELINAGEGLEANVY

-315 NIKEVET
+315 NIQDVDT
-322 EKYGNATYDISDDA
+322 GDFGNATYTISDDA
-336 TAANKLTVFRGYF
+336 TAANALLIYRGYY

-356 SSDQIKVGD
+356 SKDQIKVGD
-365 VVVVYGKLVLYNNK
+365 VVVVYGKLVKFYEK
-379 TSQVTNSSIYSL
+379 FEMNSGNHIYSI
-391 NGVVSGVDNITV
+391 NGVASGVDNITV
-403 DKNVDTPAYNVAG
+403 DKNVDAPAYNIAG

>member
-1 MIIRLL
+1 
-7 FSFIMY
+7 
-13 NFATE
+13 
-18 SKLIHLKHLLL
+18 

-57 QEDFSSYKD
+57 QEDFSSYNAN
-66 KDVPKGGANNYAC
+66 DVPNGGTYNYAC
-79 EVDGTKVYAQNLAGG
+79 EVEGTKVYKENLAGG
-94 DAPELLV
+94 DIPELLV
-101 KAKGS
+101 KTKGS

-121 LTYKANKNFVKAT
+121 LTYKAKNNTKTT

-140 GELVREGT
+140 GDLVKTGY
-148 DFTLPITVAAG
+148 DVSLPITVAAG
-159 TANITIKI
+159 TASITIKI
-167 ANTSTSTNA
+167 ANEGSKNV

-186 VGKKP
+186 VGKKAP
-191 AGLSWGTASRTVTI
+191 GLSWGTATRTVTI
-205 GSEDNL
+205 GAEDNE
-211 FPTLTNSHNL
+211 FPTLTNTYNL

-240 EITLVMAGKAN
+240 EITLVMAGKAH

-264 AKVSYELTVKDVPSV
+264 AKVTYELTVKAASTV

-294 LELIAAGEGLEVNVY
+294 LELIAAGEGLDAKVY

-315 NIKEVET
+315 SIKEVST
-322 EKYGNATYDISDDA
+322 SFGNATYDISDDA
-336 TAANKLTVFRGYF
+336 TAANKLTVYRGYF
-349 YDKGKFT
+349 YDNGKFT
-356 SSDQIKVGD
+356 SSDQIKAGD
-365 VVVVYGKLVLYNNK
+365 VVVVYGKLVNYNNN
-379 TSQVTNSSIYSL
+379 TPQVTNSSIYSL
-391 NGVVSGVDNITV
+391 NGVASGVDNITV
-403 DKNVDTPAYNVAG
+403 DENVDAPAYNVAG

>member
-1 MIIRLL
+1 
-7 FSFIMY
+7 
-13 NFATE
+13 
-18 SKLIHLKHLLL
+18 

-46 NIGFAQTTILW
+46 NIGFAQTTTLW
-57 QEDFSSYKD
+57 QEDFSSYKAD
-66 KDVPKGGANNYAC
+66 DVPKGGAYNYAC
-79 EVDGTKVYAQNLAGG
+79 EVEGTQVYAQNLAGG

-101 KAKGS
+101 KKKGS

-121 LTYKANKNFVKAT
+121 LTYKANKKFVKAT

-140 GELVREGT
+140 GDLVIVGT
-148 DFTLPITVAAG
+148 DVTLPITVAAG
-159 TANITIKI
+159 TASITIKI
-167 ANTSTSTNA
+167 ANTSTSSNA

-186 VGKKP
+186 VGKKAP
-191 AGLSWGTASRTVTI
+191 GLSWGTASRTVTI
-205 GSEDNL
+205 GAEDNL
-211 FPTLTNSHNL
+211 FPKLTNTYNL

-234 IDATTG
+234 IDAATG
-240 EITLVMAGKAN
+240 EITLGIPGKTN

-264 AKVSYELTVKDVPSV
+264 AKVTYELTVKAASTV

-294 LELIAAGEGLEVNVY
+294 LELIAAGEGLDAKVY

-315 NIKEVET
+315 SIKEVSASF
-322 EKYGNATYDISDDA
+322 GNATYDISDDA

-349 YDKGKFT
+349 YDNKHFT
-356 SSDQIKVGD
+356 SNDQIKVGD
-365 VVVVYGKLVLYNNK
+365 VVVVYGKLVNYNNK
-379 TSQVTNSSIYSL
+379 TPQVTNSSIYSL

-403 DKNVDTPAYNVAG
+403 DKNVDAPAYNVAG

-427 VKNGKKYLNK
+427 VKNCKKYLNK

>member
-1 MIIRLL
+1 
-7 FSFIMY
+7 
-13 NFATE
+13 
-18 SKLIHLKHLLL
+18 

-57 QEDFSSYKD
+57 QEDFSSYKAD
-66 KDVPKGGANNYAC
+66 DVPNGGAYNYAC
-79 EVDGTKVYAQNLAGG
+79 VGTGTKVYVDTEKDKANLAGG
-94 DAPELLV
+94 ESPELLV
-101 KAKGS
+101 GKKGGS

-121 LTYKANKNFVKAT
+121 LTYKTNKDFIKAT

-140 GELVREGT
+140 GDLVKTGN
-148 DFTLPITVAAG
+148 DVSLPITVAAG
-159 TANITIKI
+159 TASITIKFD
-167 ANTSTSTNA
+167 NTSTGKGQNG

-186 VGKKP
+186 VGKKAP
-191 AGLSWGTASRTVTI
+191 GLSWGTATRTVTI
-205 GSEDNL
+205 GAEDNK
-211 FPTLTNSHNL
+211 FPTLTNTYNL

-294 LELIAAGEGLEVNVY
+294 LELINAGEGLDAKVY

-315 NIKEVET
+315 SIKEVSASF
-322 EKYGNATYDISDDA
+322 GNATYDISDDA

-349 YDKGKFT
+349 YDNKHFT
-356 SSDQIKVGD
+356 SNDQIKVGD
-365 VVVVYGKLVLYNNK
+365 VVVVYGKLVNYKNN
-379 TSQVTNSSIYSL
+379 TPQVTNSSIYSL

-403 DKNVDTPAYNVAG
+403 DKNVDAPAYNVAG

>member
-1 MIIRLL
+1 
-7 FSFIMY
+7 
-13 NFATE
+13 
-18 SKLIHLKHLLL
+18 

-46 NIGFAQTTILW
+46 NIGFAQTTMLW
-57 QEDFSSYKD
+57 QEDFSSYNAN
-66 KDVPKGGANNYAC
+66 DVPNGGTYNYAC
-79 EVDGTKVYAQNLAGG
+79 DVEGTAVYAEKLAGG
-94 DAPELLV
+94 ESPELLV
-101 KAKGS
+101 KKKVGS

-121 LTYKANKNFVKAT
+121 LTYKAKNNTKTT

-140 GELVREGT
+140 GDLVKTGN
-148 DFTLPITVAAG
+148 DVSLPITVAAG
-159 TANITIKI
+159 TASITIKI
-167 ANTSTSTNA
+167 ANEGSKNV

-186 VGKKP
+186 VGKKAP
-191 AGLSWGTASRTVTI
+191 GLSWGTATRTVTI
-205 GSEDNL
+205 GAEDNK
-211 FPTLTNSHNL
+211 FPTLTNTYNL

-234 IDATTG
+234 IDASTG

-294 LELIAAGEGLEVNVY
+294 LELINAGEGLEANVY

-315 NIKEVET
+315 NIQDVDT
-322 EKYGNATYDISDDA
+322 GDFGNATYTISDDA
-336 TAANKLTVFRGYF
+336 TAANALLIYRGYY

-356 SSDQIKVGD
+356 SKDQIKVGD
-365 VVVVYGKLVLYNNK
+365 VVVVYGKLVKFYEK
-379 TSQVTNSSIYSL
+379 FEMNSGNHIYSI

-403 DKNVDTPAYNVAG
+403 DKNVDAPAYNVAG